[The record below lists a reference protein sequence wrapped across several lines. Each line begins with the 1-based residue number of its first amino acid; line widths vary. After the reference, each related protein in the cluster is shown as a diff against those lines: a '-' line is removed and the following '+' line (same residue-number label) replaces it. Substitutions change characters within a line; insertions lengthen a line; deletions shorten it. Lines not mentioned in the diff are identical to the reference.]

1 MARRPA
7 STAGEAAQLP
17 FDTVA
22 LAPEGRAT
30 IAPAC
35 PGTESAASRVL
46 AAIRAWEA
54 SAERDWLAGG
64 AWAIVQGDPRYD
76 AAATNAEDPDYAGN
90 VAVFDDG
97 SRLVYGAAGWAMGP
111 RRRTRPAG

>member
-17 FDTVA
+17 FDTVVPT
-22 LAPEGRAT
+22 PEGRAT
-30 IAPAC
+30 VAPARS
-35 PGTESAASRVL
+35 GTESAASHAL
-46 AAIRAWEA
+46 TAIRAWEA
-54 SAERDWLAGG
+54 SVERAWLAGG
-64 AWAIVQGDPRYD
+64 AWTVIQGDTRYD
-76 AAATNAEDPDYAGN
+76 AATTDAEDPDYAGN

-97 SRLVYGAAGWAMGP
+97 SRLVHGTAGWTVGP